1 MRRREF
7 IALVGSTAIARP
19 LAVRAQQPKV
29 PTIGV
34 LVRAAPG
41 WQQFWQSFR
50 EALRDLDYIEGQ
62 NIRFEFRSDQGQ
74 ISHLPE
80 LAAELV
86 RLKVDVIVAWYTPA
100 AIAAKGATHDTP
112 IVCALCGDLV
122 ATGLVES
129 LARPGANVTGSSSLA
144 VDLAAKIVELIRE
157 MVPSARRIAAIA
169 NAPDPFSKLFV
180 KQIQLAGEATATEI
194 DPIMVHG
201 NEKLDAAFRA
211 MERRRPDALIVQP
224 SLPIDRVAELA
235 LSYRIPSACSQSA
248 FVHNGGLMSYN
259 AAEPDLYRRAAVL
272 VDKILRGAKPA
283 ELPVEQPTKFELAI
297 NVKTAKALGL
307 TVPPTLLAR
316 ADDVIE

>member
-29 PTIGV
+29 PTIGI

-100 AIAAKGATHDTP
+100 AIAAKRATHDTP
-112 IVCALCGDLV
+112 IVCARCGDLV

-129 LARPGANVTGSSSLA
+129 LARPGANVTAAKAATLTIPVVFSVGGDPIELGLVSALNRPGGNLTGVYTLEAYASGEGRLARVRLA
-144 VDLAAKIVELIRE
+144 VK
-157 MVPSARRIAAIA
+157 S
-169 NAPDPFSKLFV
+169 
-180 KQIQLAGEATATEI
+180 
-194 DPIMVHG
+194 
-201 NEKLDAAFRA
+201 
-211 MERRRPDALIVQP
+211 
-224 SLPIDRVAELA
+224 
-235 LSYRIPSACSQSA
+235 
-248 FVHNGGLMSYN
+248 
-259 AAEPDLYRRAAVL
+259 
-272 VDKILRGAKPA
+272 
-283 ELPVEQPTKFELAI
+283 
-297 NVKTAKALGL
+297 
-307 TVPPTLLAR
+307 
-316 ADDVIE
+316 